1 MILTVWDSYRD
12 FKQWTKEPNLMQ
24 KSLVIFT
31 KMLKL
36 QDYIN

>member
-12 FKQWTKEPNLMQ
+12 FKQWTKETDLMQ

-31 KMLKL
+31 KNAEIAGL
-36 QDYIN
+36 Y